1 MQHKKALVYTLIL
14 SVVITVV
21 LILCSELFVAL
32 ISSIVQKFDKFL
44 GFSVTVLDAC
54 LVGFVPF
61 WSVFLYPKKELEDVK
76 KLVFRSLFFLLSF
89 TFFSTIAFIV
99 IYQFK
104 FKQSEFS
111 PEYLLYEP
119 FVMYWTIFNLLA
131 VFFPPLI
138 FRIRRK
144 KGK

>member
-1 MQHKKALVYTLIL
+1 MEHKKALVYTLIL

-21 LILCSELFVAL
+21 LILCSEIFVDL

-44 GFSVTVLDAC
+44 SFSVSVLDAC

-61 WSVFLYPKKELEDVK
+61 WSVLLFPKKEIEVIK
-76 KLVFRSLFFLLSF
+76 KLILRSLIFLLSF
-89 TFFSTIAFIV
+89 TFFSAIAFFV

-119 FVMYWTIFNLLA
+119 FLMYWTLFNLLA
-131 VFFPPLI
+131 VLFPPALTRI
-138 FRIRRK
+138 FRK
-144 KGK
+144 KK

>member
-1 MQHKKALVYTLIL
+1 MEHKKALVYTLIL

-21 LILCSELFVAL
+21 LILCSELFVTL

-44 GFSVTVLDAC
+44 GFSVSVLDAC

-61 WSVFLYPKKELEDVK
+61 WSVLLFPKKEIEVIK
-76 KLVFRSLFFLLSF
+76 KLIYRSLIFLLSF
-89 TFFSTIAFIV
+89 TFFSVIAFVV

-119 FVMYWTIFNLLA
+119 FLMYWSVFNLLA
-131 VFFPPLI
+131 VLSPPMFYRI
-138 FRIRRK
+138 FRK
-144 KGK
+144 SK